1 MRDVSMGAGNR
12 SYAVKRLPAVVL
24 LLLIVFVSPL
34 LSHAEDKTGQGSFLS
49 ITDLHFDPFADPSLV
64 NRLASADY
72 LEWERILEASKVT
85 GIGSYGKD
93 APYPLVKSA
102 MDALRRVTPAPDFIL
117 FSGDFLAHDFR
128 DTFNKYAHDKS
139 DVAYKSFI
147 EKTIKFL
154 ARMFDT
160 RFPSVPVLPTLG
172 NNDSDCGDYGVEPGG
187 GFLKMFA
194 GAWAPLI
201 ARGST
206 AASFLDTF
214 PVGGYYDMPIPSLK
228 NHRIIVLNANLF
240 SAKARNCGSD
250 TEDAAAREL
259 QWLDWALYRSRLE
272 SKRVWILYHEP
283 VGVDVYASLRKT
295 GNCRKSITLMLK
307 ESYNSGLLNIIGKY
321 SPLVEASFSGHTH
334 MDDFRV
340 VADSGGPSF
349 FTHITPSLSPV
360 FGNNPAFQRFEYDRN
375 SEAITDYATYT
386 LKNFPT
392 LKKGEQAHWEVEY
405 DYGKTYGQNGYTT
418 TALAALYRSLENN
431 KEFRAD
437 YMRFYSSGTRSDI
450 TDKNWRAYW
459 CSIGNA
465 DAISFAD
472 CFCGKK

>member
-1 MRDVSMGAGNR
+1 MRNEVMRAENR
-12 SYAVKRLPAVVL
+12 SCGVKRLPAVLL
-24 LLLIVFVSPL
+24 LLLIVFASPL
-34 LSHAEDKTGQGSFLS
+34 LSHAEEKTGQGSFLS

-72 LEWERILEASKVT
+72 PEWEKILEASKVP

-102 MDALRRVTPAPDFIL
+102 LDALRRVTPTPDFIL

-128 DTFNKYAHDKS
+128 AAFNKYAQDKS
-139 DVAYKSFI
+139 DIAYKRFI
-147 EKTIKFL
+147 EKTTKFL
-154 ARMFDT
+154 ARMFDA

-201 ARGST
+201 ARDGT
-206 AASFLDTF
+206 QASFLETF
-214 PVGGYYDMPIPSLK
+214 PVGGYYDIPIPSLK
-228 NHRIIVLNANLF
+228 GHRIIVLNANLF
-240 SAKARNCGSD
+240 SAKASNCGSD

-272 SKRVWILYHEP
+272 NKKVWILYHEP

-295 GNCRKSITLMLK
+295 GDCRNNITMMLK
-307 ESYNSGLLNIIGKY
+307 ESYNDGLLNIIGKY

-340 VADSGGPSF
+340 VGGSRSPSF

-360 FGNNPAFQRFEYDRN
+360 FGNNPAFQRFEYDRD
-375 SEAITDYATYT
+375 SAMITGYATYI

-392 LKKGEQAHWEVEY
+392 LKKGEHAHWEEEY
-405 DYGKTYGQNGYTT
+405 DYGKTFGQKEYTAA
-418 TALAALYRSLENN
+418 ALASLYRSLGNN
-431 KEFRAD
+431 TATRAD
-437 YMRFYSSGTRSDI
+437 YMRFYSSGTRGSI
-450 TDKNWRAYW
+450 TDKNWKAYW

-465 DAISFAD
+465 DTISFAD
-472 CFCGKK
+472 CFCGGK